1 MSHFNGTLMIFYIFF
16 QYINSK
22 ERVFFY
28 NKGIEV
34 DFYVPDDGLAVQVSY
49 SIDNPVTLER
59 EVRAIRKHSTTSN
72 TALPRMS
79 SDEDAMTAS
88 NFPGSTKEDMK
99 IVDEYFSK
107 SHWNLNQ
114 VQDFIPLPMTMGC
127 AMYCSEMS
135 PEGEKIKVNKG
146 LAERREQLEMLKRR
160 RSGKYLPRS
169 EERRQNR

>member
-88 NFPGSTKEDMK
+88 NFPGSTTQEWLAGSKKHRLSLPMVKDTVAVSPGSRLTLRNPLSSFTGRGKEDFRG
-99 IVDEYFSK
+99 ER
-107 SHWNLNQ
+107 Q
-114 VQDFIPLPMTMGC
+114 LPGRVGV
-127 AMYCSEMS
+127 S
-135 PEGEKIKVNKG
+135 
-146 LAERREQLEMLKRR
+146 
-160 RSGKYLPRS
+160 
-169 EERRQNR
+169 